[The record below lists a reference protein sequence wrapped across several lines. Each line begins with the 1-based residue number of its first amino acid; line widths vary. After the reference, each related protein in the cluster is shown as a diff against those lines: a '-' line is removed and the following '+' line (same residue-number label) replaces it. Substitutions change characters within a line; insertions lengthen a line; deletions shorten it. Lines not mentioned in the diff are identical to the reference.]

1 MGAGGAGGPAMSSV
15 AHAGTRPLLREPT
28 LRVPTVSPWVVG
40 RPRLAAFQE
49 TAECSRVVLVCAPAG
64 YGKSTLVAQWSELDP
79 RPSGWV
85 QLGSGDNDPVVL
97 LARVVAALERAGP
110 VCGELVEELSG
121 RMPRIDEVALPLL
134 AADFGERDP
143 FVLVLDDLHVI
154 TAEKSRAILAF
165 LVDEVRPG
173 CQLVLVTRGDPGV
186 PLGRLRASG
195 DLVEV
200 GPALLALDPVETREV
215 AASRGLDLSQAAAGV
230 LCERT
235 EGWAA
240 AVALATLA
248 LRGRDD
254 AAVRAAGLSGDQRQ
268 IADYLLEEVLDCQP
282 DHLKS
287 FLLGTSI
294 LDRMTAPLCDAVLG
308 IDDAASSLEE
318 LARSNAFVVS
328 LDDHREWYRYHH
340 LFSDLLRAELKR
352 RHPELLP
359 VYLRR
364 AADWCERHGSP
375 GEAFAYA
382 HEAGDLAHA
391 GRIALSYRD
400 EFASR
405 GQIESLR
412 LWLDR
417 CTDEEIEADPQLS
430 IAAAWVFG
438 YLGDAARARRFLV
451 TAERAPLDLTAADGA
466 ASFRSALASLRSAMA
481 PDGIPQMLR
490 DAELGYAYEKKMGTP
505 WLLSARRA
513 MGAAYLLLG
522 RPQEAIA
529 VLRESLSLSRDRP
542 DLTHTRVFTLGY
554 LVFATTELGDRRDA
568 QRWAVEAG
576 WLAAQQHLHDT
587 IYGAIAYTAGALA
600 HNQRGDHTE
609 AARQLENVRRLR
621 PLLRTGPW
629 LNADLALRCAD
640 ISLDLGD
647 VAGAVEHAQV
657 AGDSL
662 QGYPDAGRLPARLQ
676 RLQARIR
683 QGQDY
688 GLTPAELRLIAFLRT
703 HLSLQDIADRLHL
716 ARPTVKTHVASIY
729 DKLGVTGRSDAV
741 EVIERAGLES
751 TETRV
756 TMPVPELDCHRDA
769 ASPSADGS
777 GGRLGLSEGEAPAM
791 RRPPADTPDVA
802 A

>member
-1 MGAGGAGGPAMSSV
+1 MSSV
-15 AHAGTRPLLREPT
+15 APSGTRPRLRESK
-28 LRVPTVSPWVVG
+28 LRVPTFPPWVVA
-40 RPRLAAFQE
+40 RPRLSALQMAAE
-49 TAECSRVVLVCAPAG
+49 RSRVVLVSAPAG
-64 YGKSTLVAQWSELDP
+64 YGKSTLVAQWSDLDP
-79 RPSGWV
+79 RASGWV
-85 QLGSGDNDPVVL
+85 QLGSGDNDSVVL
-97 LARVVAALERAGP
+97 LAHVVAALERTGP
-110 VCGELVEELSG
+110 VCGQLLEELSG
-121 RMPRIDEVALPLL
+121 RMPRIDEVVLPLL
-134 AADFGERDP
+134 VADLGERDP
-143 FVLVLDDLHVI
+143 FVLVLDDVDVI
-154 TAEKSRAILAF
+154 TAKKSRTILAF
-165 LVDEVRPG
+165 LVEEVRSG

-195 DLVEV
+195 DLVEI
-200 GPALLALDPVETREV
+200 GTALLALDPTETRDV
-215 AASRGLDLSQAAAGV
+215 AASTGLELSQAAAGV

-254 AAVRAAGLSGDQRQ
+254 AAVRAAGLSGNQQQ
-268 IADYLLEEVLDCQP
+268 IADYLVEEVLDRQP

-308 IDDAASSLEE
+308 TDNAAASLQD

-340 LFSDLLRAELKR
+340 LFRDLLRAELKR

-359 VYLRR
+359 VYRER
-364 AADWCERHGSP
+364 AADWCERHGAP
-375 GEAFAYA
+375 GEAFGYAY
-382 HEAGDLAHA
+382 EAGDLAHA
-391 GRIALSYRD
+391 GRIALACRD

-417 CTDEEIEADPQLS
+417 CTDTEIESDPQLS

-451 TAERAPLDLTAADGA
+451 AAELAPVDLASADGGS
-466 ASFRSALASLRSAMA
+466 SFRLALASLRSAMA
-481 PDGIPQMLR
+481 PDGILQMLR
-490 DAELGYAYEKKMGTP
+490 DAELGYECEQKMGTR

-522 RPQEAIA
+522 RPQEAIV
-529 VLRESLSLSRDRP
+529 VLRDSLALCRDRP

-554 LVFATTELGDRRDA
+554 LVFAATELGDRRGA

-576 WLAAQQHLHDT
+576 WLVSQQHLHDT

-600 HNQRGDHTE
+600 HNQRGDQTE

-657 AGDSL
+657 ADDALAGISRCRNAPGPVATSPSADQARAEL
-662 QGYPDAGRLPARLQ
+662 RTHTCRAPAGRLP
-676 RLQARIR
+676 
-683 QGQDY
+683 
-688 GLTPAELRLIAFLRT
+688 
-703 HLSLQDIADRLHL
+703 
-716 ARPTVKTHVASIY
+716 
-729 DKLGVTGRSDAV
+729 SDAPLAPGHRRSSSPRAPYRQDTRRV
-741 EVIERAGLES
+741 DLRQTRRHMPIGRCRDHRAG
-751 TETRV
+751 R
-756 TMPVPELDCHRDA
+756 PRI
-769 ASPSADGS
+769 DGS
-777 GGRLGLSEGEAPAM
+777 QSHDAGSRTRLASRCRIAVGCRVRQCVGVCPRVKRPPCVA
-791 RRPPADTPDVA
+791 RRPIPRT
-802 A
+802 